1 MVMDLARVRLR
12 NRLEHVL
19 KHNPVVALIGPRQCG
34 KTTLARAVAGQVPS
48 VFFDLEHPAD
58 ARRLEN
64 PMMAL
69 EPLQGLVVIDEAQLQ
84 ISLAPV
90 LRVLADR
97 KPNPATFL
105 LLGSASPDL
114 VKGVSETLAG
124 RVAFLDMAGFDL
136 NEVGTDRWKRLWHR
150 GGFPRSFLAE
160 DDTAS
165 FTWRQ
170 DFIRTFLEMDLRQYG
185 VQVAP
190 AALRR
195 LWNMLAHYHGQVGN
209 SSEIGRSLG
218 EAHSTVKRHIDI
230 LTGALVVRQLQPWH
244 ENIAKRQVKSPK
256 LYIRDSGLMHALL
269 NLETGADLESHPKLG
284 ASWEG
289 FCIENILGWV
299 GDRNAWFWGTHGQAE
314 LDLLVLHR
322 GRRYGFEFKFSD
334 APGTTR
340 SMHIA
345 REDLKLE
352 RLFVVYPGIGGSYPL
367 TDWAEVIAIKDL
379 EKKIAETFGS
389 AQTPQTL

>member
-1 MVMDLARVRLR
+1 MQILRTRLKKQ
-12 NRLEHVL
+12 L
-19 KHNPVVALIGPRQCG
+19 KQAFKSNPIVALMGPRQCG
-34 KTTLARAVAGQVPS
+34 KTTLARDIAAEVPS

-64 PMMAL
+64 PMTAL
-69 EPLQGLVVIDEAQLQ
+69 ESLRGLVVIDEAQRQ
-84 ISLAPV
+84 TNLAPV

-97 KPNPATFL
+97 KASPATFL
-105 LLGSASPDL
+105 LLGSAAPEL
-114 VKGVSETLAG
+114 VRGVSETLAG
-124 RVAFLDMAGFDL
+124 RVAFMDMAGFDL
-136 NEVGTDRWKRLWHR
+136 EEAGVDQWKRLWQR

-160 DDTAS
+160 NDAAS

-190 AALRR
+190 PALRR

-209 SSEIGRSLG
+209 TSEIGRSLG
-218 EAHSTVKRHIDI
+218 EAHTTVKRHIDI
-230 LTGALVVRQLQPWH
+230 LTGALVLRQLQPWH

-269 NLETGADLESHPKLG
+269 NLGSGADLESHPKVG

-289 FCIENILGWV
+289 FCIETILSRV
-299 GDRNAWFWGTHGQAE
+299 GERNAWFWGTHGQAE
-314 LDLLVLHR
+314 LDLLVFHR
-322 GRRYGFEFKFSD
+322 GRRFGFEFKFAD

-345 REDLKLE
+345 RADLKLE
-352 RLFVVYPGIGGSYPL
+352 KLFVVYPGSGGSYPL
-367 TDWAEVIAIKDL
+367 TDWAEVIAIGDL
-379 EKKIAETFGS
+379 ESRVTEMFT
-389 AQTPQTL
+389 